1 MKNLNKFIL
10 KREFYILFFA
20 IPSLLVGWLG
30 LNRPY
35 FSTPDQDFLWVSQSI
50 RLFKGLGP
58 SYADH
63 PGAYWPLS
71 FLVKFFIFSKSLVS
85 EFIDQHGAIS
95 EEIIDKIIH
104 LSRIE
109 NALITASL
117 PLIFF
122 LL

>member
-1 MKNLNKFIL
+1 MQNLIKFIIN
-10 KREFYILFFA
+10 KQFYILFFG
-20 IPSLLVGWLG
+20 IPSLIVGWLG

-35 FSTPDQDFLWVSQSI
+35 YSSPDQDFLWIAQSI

-71 FLVKFFIFSKSLVS
+71 FLVKFFVFSRNSVY
-85 EFIDQHGAIS
+85 EFIDKYGAVPV
-95 EEIIDKIIH
+95 EIIDKIIH

-109 NALITASL
+109 NTFITASL

-122 LL
+122 FF